1 MKVSVVIPT
10 CDRALLLKE
19 CVRSVLDQS
28 YSPHEIIII
37 DNGKEHVQGEML
49 PDIDLIKLKR
59 CLPKF
64 GVSQARNFGGL
75 YAAGDLIAFLDDDDL
90 WHKDYLK
97 NVVSHYEMSGSDI
110 VLGNLMS
117 LSSGLPLPGKQPN
130 FKNNDELIGQ
140 ILTRNPGIT
149 GSNTVINRLLFHN
162 SKGYDPYL
170 TTGQDK
176 ALILDCLLANASLS
190 VADKALVYFR
200 EDTAGPRQTLKKK
213 LVEGKQRFLLKYWL
227 VMKIKHRFVNFFSI
241 LRIALLWKI

>member
-1 MKVSVVIPT
+1 MKISVVIPT
-10 CDRALLLKE
+10 CDRAQLLKD
-19 CVRSVLDQS
+19 CVLSVLDQS

-37 DNGKEHVQGEML
+37 DNGTERVQREML

-75 YAAGDLIAFLDDDDL
+75 YAEGDLIAFLDDDDL

-97 NVVSHYEMSGSDI
+97 NVVSHYEMSRSDI

-117 LSSGLPLPGKQPN
+117 LNSGLPLPGKQPN

-140 ILTRNPGIT
+140 IITRNPGIT
-149 GSNTVINRLLFHN
+149 GSNTVMSRTLFHN

-176 ALILDCLLANASLS
+176 AFILDCLLANASLS
-190 VADKALVYFR
+190 VAKKALVYFR

-213 LVEGKQRFLLKYWL
+213 LVEGKQRFLLKYWSI
-227 VMKIKHRFVNFFSI
+227 MKMKHRFSNFVSI
-241 LRIALLWKI
+241 LRIVLIWKK